1 MGEHSSTHNNMQET
15 EKMPGEGK
23 EEGTG
28 EDRGNLQTSEQGR
41 YLWKER
47 GKEGREEDCT
57 GRTSDAVQL

>member
-1 MGEHSSTHNNMQET
+1 MQET